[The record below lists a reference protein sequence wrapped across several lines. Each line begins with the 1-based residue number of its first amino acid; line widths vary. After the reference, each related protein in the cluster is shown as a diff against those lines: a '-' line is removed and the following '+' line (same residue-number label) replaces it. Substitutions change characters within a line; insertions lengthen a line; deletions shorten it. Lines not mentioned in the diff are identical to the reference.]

1 LEPVANGG
9 LYFLP
14 INIPRRAA
22 MLDPIKIW
30 VEAASDWS
38 LIEKPNDH
46 SRYREADTQRPAN
59 HERNRQKQTYAGPQ
73 LMK

>member
-1 LEPVANGG
+1 MAGFIL
-9 LYFLP
+9 LP
-14 INIPRRAA
+14 INILWRAA

>member
-1 LEPVANGG
+1 MPQHSADQGEG
-9 LYFLP
+9 
-14 INIPRRAA
+14 
-22 MLDPIKIW
+22 
-30 VEAASDWS
+30 EAASDWS

-59 HERNRQKQTYAGPQ
+59 HERNRQKQTYPGPQ